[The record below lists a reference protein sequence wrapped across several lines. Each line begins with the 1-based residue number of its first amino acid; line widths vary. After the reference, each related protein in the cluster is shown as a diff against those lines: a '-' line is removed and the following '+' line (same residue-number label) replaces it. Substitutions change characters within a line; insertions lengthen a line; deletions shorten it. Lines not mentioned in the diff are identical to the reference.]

1 MSIYLIGT
9 IILSA
14 GSVFLLSLPL
24 LQRLGKSAQEL
35 RKEQEEGNR
44 ATHHILQPLTKRL
57 SPWLSENFRE
67 YLRTR
72 IMQAGGLAGLTPAEM
87 VLFGLVALM
96 MSVALSAAIMVFVG
110 GSFML
115 ILAGFGVGIV
125 FPFIWLRD
133 QVKKRHDEIFRDL
146 PYHID
151 LLTLCV
157 EAGLDFGA
165 GVARTVE
172 KGRDGA
178 LRDELSTFMAEIR
191 MGKTR
196 VEAMQRMGER
206 VGLPVFSAFLGA
218 LIQADRMGS
227 GLGRTLRLQSTQLR
241 NMRFQRAEKAA
252 GEAPVKMLIPLVLFV
267 FPTIWIILA
276 APLIFEW
283 VFKGVS

>member
-241 NMRFQRAEKAA
+241 NMRFQ
-252 GEAPVKMLIPLVLFV
+252 
-267 FPTIWIILA
+267 
-276 APLIFEW
+276 
-283 VFKGVS
+283 